1 MDGSVTIGVTLEDQ
15 GFATALK
22 KLQQT
27 AGVTAV
33 SALSNL
39 VQSLGRVSTAFAK
52 STASGESWSKQL
64 SSLFTKVVSS
74 AASVAPSMQT
84 QGTQAAKRFLS
95 GITSVSGQS
104 AGLSLANTVI
114 RGVSEGSYAAAGSQA
129 AAKIGQG
136 VIAGKSTLS
145 AQGQQLSAAVRSAF
159 SSGWYSVGYNI
170 SAGVASGVRGGSSLI
185 SQAATTAAKSALAA
199 AKKTLGVHS
208 PSRVFRDQVGKMIP
222 AGIAQGISAGQGQ
235 VSQAVAGQAQ
245 SLVETARRDVTP
257 VAGRIASGVQQG
269 AVSGS
274 IGGVKVQL
282 EAPLYLDGR
291 ELARATAK
299 YTSQQ
304 MLWEGL

>member
-1 MDGSVTIGVTLEDQ
+1 
-15 GFATALK
+15 
-22 KLQQT
+22 
-27 AGVTAV
+27 
-33 SALSNL
+33 
-39 VQSLGRVSTAFAK
+39 
-52 STASGESWSKQL
+52 
-64 SSLFTKVVSS
+64 
-74 AASVAPSMQT
+74 
-84 QGTQAAKRFLS
+84 
-95 GITSVSGQS
+95 
-104 AGLSLANTVI
+104 
-114 RGVSEGSYAAAGSQA
+114 
-129 AAKIGQG
+129 
-136 VIAGKSTLS
+136 
-145 AQGQQLSAAVRSAF
+145 
-159 SSGWYSVGYNI
+159 
-170 SAGVASGVRGGSSLI
+170 LI